1 MPQTQ
6 LDAGLIFSGKP
17 SGTMI
22 FGYDEPSTYTPAIN
36 HNYIFHDSSRDIIV
50 WFLMEKPDP
59 LYLCG
64 PTSAGKSSLIRQIA
78 ARLNYPVFE
87 ATGHDRL
94 EFPDLVGHLSVRD
107 GNMEFQDGPLTM
119 AMKTGGIFLFNEADL
134 CSPSTLAGLNTIL
147 DGSPLCIAEN
157 GGELVNPHPMFRF
170 VVTANS
176 NGASDET
183 GLYQGV
189 MRQNIAFM
197 DRFIVVEIG
206 YPKPEVELDLLA
218 RLFPSLP
225 PELATKMVDLAND
238 VRKNFMG
245 NSTAHD
251 ALDVTLSTRTLLRWA
266 ELTIAFQPLAKQ
278 GISPILYAFDRAL
291 GFRAPTTSRAALHE
305 MLQRIF
311 PVTSINN

>member
-1 MPQTQ
+1 MPHAQ

-206 YPKPEVELDLLA
+206 YPKAEVELDLLS

-225 PELATKMVDLAND
+225 EEIATKMVDLAND

-245 NSTAHD
+245 NSAAHD

-266 ELTIAFQPLAKQ
+266 ELTIAFQPLSKQ

-291 GFRAPTTSRAALHE
+291 GFRASVTSRTALHE
-305 MLQRIF
+305 MVQRIF
-311 PVTSINN
+311 PSTSTD